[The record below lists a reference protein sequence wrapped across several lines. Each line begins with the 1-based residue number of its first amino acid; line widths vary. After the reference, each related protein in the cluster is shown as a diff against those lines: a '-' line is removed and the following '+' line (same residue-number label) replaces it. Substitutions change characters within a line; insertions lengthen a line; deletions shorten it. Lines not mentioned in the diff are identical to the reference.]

1 MPMYL
6 TAAATD
12 LSSIVTAD
20 MLQGVLS
27 QVVGLLPVVLPVMI
41 GFIGLRKGISF
52 LQGVL
57 HSA

>member
-1 MPMYL
+1 MGS
-6 TAAATD
+6 ASV

-20 MLQGVLS
+20 MMNGVLNE
-27 QVVGLLPVVLPVMI
+27 VVGILPVCIPTMV
-41 GFIGLRKGISF
+41 GFTGLRKAISF

>member
-1 MPMYL
+1 MPNFL

-12 LSSIVTAD
+12 LSGVVTAE
-20 MLQGVLS
+20 MLGGVLDEI
-27 QVVGLLPVVLPVMI
+27 VALLPVVIPVMI